1 VTAHQPV
8 DDMDTGLHM
17 RDREAVA
24 SLLGLAQHARP
35 RLTELDQRAAPEE
48 RIEIEDLGLVDLEDI
63 PWIAGAVLLDQAIG
77 LRQELLCIGPAPLT
91 IGRDAGRRACAASD
105 PWVVRTGSN
114 LLGALDQHRRAS
126 RGAVA

>member
-1 VTAHQPV
+1 MRHVGALTRAHLQRLIRDEARARHVTAHQPV

-77 LRQELLCIGPAPLT
+77 LSQELLCIGPA
-91 IGRDAGRRACAASD
+91 
-105 PWVVRTGSN
+105 
-114 LLGALDQHRRAS
+114 
-126 RGAVA
+126 